1 MESYFSSENKDNLMR
16 SSYEVLTANL
26 TRSVNKFVVYKEG
39 KQNIEIPH
47 GVGQRSKYI
56 DLLIEHFTEC
66 EEYEKCQVLQELKEL
81 VVMAGD

>member
-1 MESYFSSENKDNLMR
+1 M
-16 SSYEVLTANL
+16 
-26 TRSVNKFVVYKEG
+26 YKEG

-56 DLLIEHFTEC
+56 DLLIAHFTEC